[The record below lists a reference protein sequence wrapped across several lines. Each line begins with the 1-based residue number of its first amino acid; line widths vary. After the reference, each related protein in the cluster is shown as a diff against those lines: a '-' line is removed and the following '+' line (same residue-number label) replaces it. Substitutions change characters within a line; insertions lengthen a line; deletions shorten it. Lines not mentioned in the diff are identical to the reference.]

1 MDQESVMD
9 FLTFR
14 RMITP
19 ILVQIVYWI
28 ATLAVVVAGL
38 AGLIVGDD
46 AAGRLVGLLTLI
58 IGPLVVRIYAEILLV
73 IFRMNETLTEIKNN
87 SAQR

>member
-58 IGPLVVRIYAEILLV
+58 IGPLVVRIYAEIFLV